1 MPTLTTPAAQ
11 IEIVPENEGYR
22 LRLSTASG
30 DVFDPP
36 AHLSADRL
44 NIARSLAMESLGE
57 LKQIILGSEPSDEF
71 GFVRDWTTVARSFSK
86 LLDLSWRLLSDLL
99 EPNPDAPVQ
108 FAYRLRSAL
117 ERCEL
122 GGRVPFVELICSTD
136 TIIPIDLLLATEEQL
151 TTPITDAA
159 SLAAAARML
168 LGFRAVTRISFRG
181 QPIAPPRARE
191 VVDCVRAAFFRHAG
205 LAQVGRE
212 HRELGAIDG
221 LSVAEPSPS
230 ETGTSTT
237 VQAELLAALGRPPH
251 PRELEVLHIACHCS
265 VLPRAA
271 RRSSSSSTASRTAR

>member
-1 MPTLTTPAAQ
+1 M
-11 IEIVPENEGYR
+11 PENEGYR

-71 GFVRDWTTVARSFSK
+71 GFVRDWTAVARSFSK

-99 EPNPDAPVQ
+99 EPNPDVPVQ

-191 VVDCVRAAFFRHAG
+191 VVDCVPAPFSDTLDWPRSDESTA
-205 LAQVGRE
+205 
-212 HRELGAIDG
+212 
-221 LSVAEPSPS
+221 SWEPSTACRSPS
-230 ETGTSTT
+230 RHRPRQERPLRSKPSCSPPSADLHTPASWRCCTSRATA
-237 VQAELLAALGRPPH
+237 VSFQ
-251 PRELEVLHIACHCS
+251 
-265 VLPRAA
+265 RAA